1 MRAGIVASAY
11 HPPPPPSGDMVAAH
25 LGGYVAGKNASAY
38 SFTVNLGTPA
48 ADRLILVTF
57 VGDATGSRAVTSLTI
72 AGQPANRLE
81 VERTGTNL
89 CLAYAQVPSGTS
101 GTVAVGLSDT
111 VSRAL
116 MDVFSVI
123 GATNVERHF
132 MTTDGTEISI
142 PISVPSVSI
151 GSVAYPDSA
160 TATWGTG
167 WSQLPALV
175 IESTT
180 LRSAMHTDSGTVTP
194 SASKAS
200 TAEDRVMGV
209 AVFT

>member
-11 HPPPPPSGDMVAAH
+11 HPPPMVAAH
-25 LGGYVAGKNASAY
+25 LGGYTDGKNASAY
-38 SFTVNLGTPA
+38 SFTVDLGTPA
-48 ADRLILVTF
+48 ADRLILVAF
-57 VGDATGSRAVTSLTI
+57 VGDTTTSRAVTSLTI

-81 VERTGTNL
+81 TERAGTNL

-101 GTVAVGLSDT
+101 GTVAVGLSNT

-116 MDVFSVI
+116 MDVFSVT

-132 MTTDGTEISI
+132 TTADATSLSI

-167 WSQLPALV
+167 WSQLPALE

-180 LRSAMHTDSGTVTP
+180 LRSAMHTGSGTVTP

-200 TAEDRVMGV
+200 SAEDMVMGV
-209 AVFT
+209 AVFS

>member
-1 MRAGIVASAY
+1 MRAGVVASAY
-11 HPPPPPSGDMVAAH
+11 HPPPPPSGDVVATH
-25 LGGYVAGKNASAY
+25 LGGYTTGTNSSAY
-38 SFTVNLGTPA
+38 SFSVNLGTPA

-72 AGQPANRLE
+72 AGQTANRLE
-81 VERTGTNL
+81 VERDGTNI

-101 GTVAVGLSDT
+101 GTVAVGLNDK

-116 MDVFSVI
+116 MDVFSVT

-160 TATWGTG
+160 TATWDAG
-167 WSQLPALV
+167 WSQLPALM

-180 LRSAMHTDSGTVTP
+180 LRSAMHTGSGTVGP
-194 SASKAS
+194 SASKAGS
-200 TAEDRVMGV
+200 AEDMVMGV
-209 AVFT
+209 TVFS